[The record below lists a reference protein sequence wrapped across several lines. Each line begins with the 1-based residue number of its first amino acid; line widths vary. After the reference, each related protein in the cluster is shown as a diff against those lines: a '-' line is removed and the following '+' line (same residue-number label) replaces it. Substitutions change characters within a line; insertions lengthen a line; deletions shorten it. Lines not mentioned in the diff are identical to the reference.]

1 MRRRLLLTGAAATGA
16 VVAWSYHDSAE
27 TPGVSN
33 GFRHTAAWLL
43 VPEALSESA
52 PLTRID
58 YLSKVPSRAEQLRKL
73 ADGSERNPFDVLV
86 IGGGAT
92 GSGCALDSITRGL
105 RTALVEREDFAAG
118 TSSRSTKLVHG
129 GVRYLEKAVFSF
141 DYGQLKLVFEA
152 LHERKRLLENAPHL
166 CNALPIMT
174 PCYRWWE
181 VPYYWLG
188 LKAYD
193 LVAGTQGLTMSRYNS
208 PKESHRQ
215 FPTLAQTRSE
225 DGSSLKGTI
234 VYYDGQFDDS
244 RLCVALACTA
254 ALAGAAVTN
263 HTEATKL
270 LKDKSGMIIG
280 AEVKDTLSGKSSEV
294 YAKQVINAT
303 GPFTD
308 SLRQMS
314 DPSKPSIIMP
324 SAGVHVTL
332 PDYYSP
338 EHLGMIVPKTKDG
351 RVVFMLPW
359 LDATIAG
366 TTDSSSEITMQPQP
380 TEKEIQF
387 ILDAIAEYLTVK
399 VRRSDV
405 MSAWSGIR
413 PLATDPDAK
422 DTASA
427 SRDHVV
433 SMDTDGMITI
443 AGGKWTTYRRM
454 AEDAVDLACLN
465 GRIPQGLACQTSHLP
480 LVGAT
485 GYDTA
490 LFTEVAQNY
499 TVPHRPGAIDTRVA
513 KHLAASYGDR
523 AEDITRI
530 AEQRKLGRRLVRG
543 YPVLEAEVV
552 YAVHNEYCETPEDFI
567 ARRSRLAFLD
577 HRACQEALPRV
588 VELMAE
594 EKGWWYW
601 KRQRELKRARAFL
614 QTFTSDAAA
623 PGKKSAARQDGTD
636 LISSHNKGGGA

>member
-1 MRRRLLLTGAAATGA
+1 MRPRVLFAGVAACGAAALCLQPTQDTDSLRTFKAA
-16 VVAWSYHDSAE
+16 VSRPLVSEAHSA
-27 TPGVSN
+27 
-33 GFRHTAAWLL
+33 R
-43 VPEALSESA
+43 
-52 PLTRID
+52 TRID
-58 YLSKVPSRAEQLRKL
+58 YLDKVPSRKEQLRKL
-73 ADGSERNPFDVLV
+73 ADGSEHNPFDVLV

-92 GSGCALDSITRGL
+92 GTGCALDAVTRGL
-105 RTALVEREDFAAG
+105 RTALIEREDFASG

-129 GVRYLEKAVFSF
+129 GVRYLEKAVFTL

-174 PCYRWWE
+174 PCYCWWE

-193 LVAGTQGLTMSRYNS
+193 LVAGTQGLTMSRFNGR
-208 PKESHRQ
+208 KESHRQ

-263 HTEATKL
+263 HTEALKL
-270 LKDKSGMIIG
+270 LKDTDGLVIG
-280 AEVKDTLSGKSSEV
+280 AEVKDNLSGKKMHV

-303 GPFTD
+303 GPFAD

-366 TTDSSSEITMQPQP
+366 TTDSSSEITMRPQP

-387 ILDAIAEYLTVK
+387 ILDAISEYLTVK

-413 PLATDPDAK
+413 PLASDPSTQ

-427 SRDHVV
+427 SRDHVA

-454 AEDAVDLACLN
+454 AEDAVDLACVN
-465 GRIPQGLACQTSHLP
+465 GRVPAGQPCQTSHLA
-480 LVGAT
+480 LLGAHD
-485 GYDTA
+485 YDPA

-523 AEDITRI
+523 AHDVTRI

-543 YPVLEAEVV
+543 HPVLEAEVV
-552 YAVHNEYCETPEDFI
+552 YAVHHEYCETPEDFI

-577 HRACQEALPRV
+577 HRACEEALPRV
-588 VELMAE
+588 VELMGE
-594 EKGWWYW
+594 EKGWWYP
-601 KRQRELKRARAFL
+601 KRQRELKRAKAFL
-614 QTFTSDAAA
+614 STFTSQPEAPGLKNAA
-623 PGKKSAARQDGTD
+623 PKEGTD
-636 LISSHNKGGGA
+636 LVSSQNKGGGA